1 MRCCCSCSWCCC
13 FRSNQNTDETLGD
26 ASSQNHHRF
35 FFFFFFFPFLKRR
48 RVRRKTRDDG
58 SSRFRS
64 SPSRSFRSSSFQNA
78 SSFARIQP
86 TFIIIITSECLLK
99 TNLKFLN
106 SKEMIPRAKKNTLM
120 KKTDEKVKNFFSRI
134 FSSLSI
140 VQSFSLS
147 KSVWRRSRCSLLA
160 RFCPSLFTAYF
171 EHRRER
177 AREWVLFLTETRLF
191 TYLLG

>member
-13 FRSNQNTDETLGD
+13 FRSNQNTDHETLGD
-26 ASSQNHHRF
+26 ASSQNHRR

-86 TFIIIITSECLLK
+86 TFIIFTSECLLK

-106 SKEMIPRAKKNTLM
+106 SKEMIPRAKK
-120 KKTDEKVKNFFSRI
+120 KPVEKDRRKSQKFLLKFSR
-134 FSSLSI
+134 LSI
-140 VQSFSLS
+140 VQKSFSFEKRLVKKPLLS
-147 KSVWRRSRCSLLA
+147 SRSLLSV
-160 RFCPSLFTAYF
+160 SLYGVF
-171 EHRRER
+171 
-177 AREWVLFLTETRLF
+177 
-191 TYLLG
+191 